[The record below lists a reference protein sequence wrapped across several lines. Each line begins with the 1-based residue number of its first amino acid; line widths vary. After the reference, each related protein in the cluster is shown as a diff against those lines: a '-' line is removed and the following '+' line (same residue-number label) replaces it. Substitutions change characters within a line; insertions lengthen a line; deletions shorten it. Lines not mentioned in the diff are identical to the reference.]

1 MIHWLESHRNADIL
15 SHLRQTDLVEGTVG
29 RLNNLEGK
37 GNASS
42 YLCSVENLNVLLQ
55 TGAYVKTENHTGI

>member
-42 YLCSVENLNVLLQ
+42 YLYSVENLNVLLQ